1 MDAAPSLSG
10 VSPPWRLAVF
20 ILATAVGVLLL
31 RTILPLVTGF
41 VAGATGAP
49 VATYT
54 YVWTLAGGLLI
65 GHAWTF
71 RLVEPRGWSYVGL
84 GRSALRP
91 DAVALGAVFGAAAIG
106 APVLLL
112 LGVGWLDVHAGVP
125 GSSTGAAAGLLP
137 LLVPAA
143 LWEELLMRGF
153 LFAVLR
159 ERWGTWGALAAT
171 SVVFGL
177 LHLQNEGA
185 TPQSVGMVTIAGVF
199 LGAVLVR
206 TGSLYAAWAAH
217 LAWNFMLAA
226 VAHAAVSGLWMRA
239 PDYRVVDAGPDWATG
254 GAWGPEGGLVA
265 GLGMLVSIGLL
276 FRRPRGRTEDET

>member
-1 MDAAPSLSG
+1 MDAAPSIPA

-31 RTILPLVTGF
+31 RTFLPLVTG
-41 VAGATGAP
+41 VIAAATGAP
-49 VATYT
+49 VSTYA

-71 RLVEPRGWSYVGL
+71 RVVEPRGWSYVGL
-84 GRSALRP
+84 GRSACRAHP
-91 DAVALGAVFGAAAIG
+91 IVLGALLGAAAIG
-106 APVLLL
+106 IPVLPLL
-112 LGVGWLDVHAGVP
+112 AAGWLQVQPGPP
-125 GSSTGAAAGLLP
+125 GSSLGAAAGMVP

-143 LWEELLMRGF
+143 FWEELLMRGF

-177 LHLQNEGA
+177 LHLQNAGA
-185 TPQSVGMVTIAGVF
+185 TPQSVAMVTLAGVF

-217 LAWNFMLAA
+217 FAWNFVLAA
-226 VAHAAVSGLWMRA
+226 IVHAPVSGLTMQA

-254 GAWGPEGGLVA
+254 GAWGPEGGIVAGVGMLA
-265 GLGMLVSIGLL
+265 GLGLL
-276 FRRPRGRTEDET
+276 LRPRGRTERET